1 MSSDFEK
8 VGVIFLSGSRK
19 SLKIEI
25 DDPDRVFKEVYYVS
39 VRDIQTVLAQSKKTA
54 TIVKV
59 KDEAMG

>member
-1 MSSDFEK
+1 VSSDFEK